1 MNFLYLCYSSYSSI
15 HEFIMTQLNDRLL
28 VGLLALL
35 MVERSTDIEDWV

>member
-1 MNFLYLCYSSYSSI
+1 MNFLYLWYSSYSSI
-15 HEFIMTQLNDRLL
+15 HEFIMTQLNDQLL